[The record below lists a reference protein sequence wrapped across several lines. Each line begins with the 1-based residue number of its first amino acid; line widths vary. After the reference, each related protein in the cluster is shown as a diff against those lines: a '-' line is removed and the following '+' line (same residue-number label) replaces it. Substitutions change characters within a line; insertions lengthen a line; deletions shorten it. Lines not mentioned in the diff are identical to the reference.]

1 MENRLLK
8 NKKGF
13 LGGADSFVF
22 GMVGF
27 FILILILVALI
38 PIERGDVTVNQT
50 LASLN
55 SVQNT
60 TLAKFVT
67 NENNTV
73 ITNIVYSMLNFVI
86 YSAFEVTKL
95 GMDYG
100 LSHPE
105 VVNPVTL
112 LWLIIISLAIPIV
125 FYVIKIGAL
134 VVILVKEIFQSLAD
148 KRRLRKLQQM
158 RSGVIQ

>member
-1 MENRLLK
+1 MANKLLK

-13 LGGADSFVF
+13 LGGADSFIF

-67 NENNTV
+67 DENNTV

-134 VVILVKEIFQSLAD
+134 VFILIKEIFQSFAD
-148 KRRLRKLQQM
+148 KRKLRKLEQI
-158 RSGVIQ
+158 RNGVTQ

>member
-1 MENRLLK
+1 
-8 NKKGF
+8 
-13 LGGADSFVF
+13 
-22 GMVGF
+22 MVGF